1 MPCSLGSRLLV
12 LRHNKHI
19 CPISKAQ
26 WMLQPLKGL
35 GKRRGKEWEWSC
47 WLDKKTLLA
56 ETEFSSSKS
65 CKIFQATT
73 RRLLIVARSAD
84 RRNGDVL
91 SGNLPAFLREE
102 KLAGLRLV
110 SVIAINI
117 PHFSWLQ
124 HWNQKKKLLLLPN
137 MLVKDNKVDFW
148 TELTE
153 LKKKLWSFQLSIPI
167 PGLLM
172 TIFFDI

>member
-35 GKRRGKEWEWSC
+35 GKRRRGKEWEWSC

-110 SVIAINI
+110 SVIAINVT
-117 PHFSWLQ
+117 HFSGLQ
-124 HWNQKKKLLLLPN
+124 HWNQKKI
-137 MLVKDNKVDFW
+137 
-148 TELTE
+148 
-153 LKKKLWSFQLSIPI
+153 LWFFELSIPN
-167 PGLLM
+167 PDLLM
-172 TIFFDI
+172 TIWVEIWVD